1 MLEADLGLAVVLVL
15 WNLWIP
21 AEISRFISGALYL
34 YLYLVERRFITQKSG
49 KC

>member
-1 MLEADLGLAVVLVL
+1 MLEADLELAVVLVL

-34 YLYLVERRFITQKSG
+34 YLVERRFIIQKSG

>member
-1 MLEADLGLAVVLVL
+1 MLEADLELAVVLVL

-21 AEISRFISGALYL
+21 AEISGFISGAL